1 MLIKCD
7 VWRCI
12 YLSDKNKSVITKD
25 GLINIILDKCE
36 EDFISTKD
44 LLNLINKATDE
55 NGIISK
61 KKLIKSIRNS
71 HTRSVIKDIYNLIES
86 TIFNYL
92 CSVNRKQDISIRL
105 FEGISL
111 DGTYVSE
118 KTKKNNLT
126 GEVGF
131 VESKIK
137 PKFNITRS
145 YCEKLNNK

>member
-1 MLIKCD
+1 LNN
-7 VWRCI
+7 
-12 YLSDKNKSVITKD
+12 KNKLVITKEN
-25 GLINIILDKCE
+25 LINIILDKCE
-36 EDFISTKD
+36 DDFISTGD
-44 LLNLINKATDE
+44 LIKLIDKATDE

-61 KKLIKSIRNS
+61 KKLVKSIRNS
-71 HTRSVIKDIYNLIES
+71 HTRFVIKDVYGLLEDM
-86 TIFNYL
+86 IFNIL
-92 CSVNRKQDISIRL
+92 SSADKKQDVCIKL

-126 GEVGF
+126 GEMNL

-145 YCEKLNNK
+145 YCEKLNNN